1 MLHVTNGDSV
11 VATLRA
17 TQLGGDTLSW
27 QDVLCEGPVP
37 ALPPADLRKVR
48 AGFLA
53 EHGWGE
59 AEIVQALERRDRV
72 FADGTRLQ
80 SSASS
85 RLTPQHCRS
94 SRWRSAGS
102 SNSCPTP

>member
-1 MLHVTNGDSV
+1 MLHVTNGDSL

-37 ALPPADLRKVR
+37 AVPPADLRKVR

-53 EHGWGE
+53 EHGWGK
-59 AEIVQALERRDRV
+59 
-72 FADGTRLQ
+72 
-80 SSASS
+80 
-85 RLTPQHCRS
+85 PRS
-94 SRWRSAGS
+94 SRRWSDETVS
-102 SNSCPTP
+102 SRTGPDCSRALPRD